1 MKFINA
7 VVALYEKVKGDV
19 MKLYNVRLLYLI
31 KKDTKDTYIFSLY
44 SSVKN

>member
-19 MKLYNVRLLYLI
+19 MKLYNVSISIIRIRNTLLYLS
-31 KKDTKDTYIFSLY
+31 YALNGVVY
-44 SSVKN
+44 